1 MDFAVAVI
9 RLAQRLPTDDAGH
22 LVRLQIL
29 RSGTAPAP
37 NYGEAQSAE
46 SRSDF
51 IHKVKIA
58 LKELRETRVW
68 LRICLKAGLL
78 PPEGLGPLL
87 AECNELIAI
96 FIQSVNT
103 ARENDRRSR
112 PARKPPHHGSRAN
125 TEPGTDRTDKT

>member
-9 RLAQRLPTDDAGH
+9 RLAQRLPTDDVGH

-46 SRSDF
+46 SRSD
-51 IHKVKIA
+51 
-58 LKELRETRVW
+58 
-68 LRICLKAGLL
+68 
-78 PPEGLGPLL
+78 
-87 AECNELIAI
+87 